1 MRRLLPFVILLLLIT
16 VLFRA
21 TVEHGQSSF
30 NIEILYLGWA
40 TLFFGLLGYAI
51 WFLFKKG
58 IPIMSVKRRKRTK
71 GEYLRELIIIVAI
84 VIALRALFS
93 KRVEPYRGVKAPV
106 IKYPKFGFSND
117 TFTIT
122 YEPLPDYA
130 YFIPIFVFVVIIG
143 VLLLYRKKEHPKIEI
158 TKFDPGIT
166 FDTIEGSP
174 EERIIKMYKNVVA
187 GLIERGYPYQKSW
200 THWEHEDKLKDIFED
215 LEDLDNITRVFEK
228 AKYGYKLD
236 KEDIKIAKESYE
248 KLMRFLR

>member
-1 MRRLLPFVILLLLIT
+1 MRRLVPFVILLVLIT

-30 NIEILYLGWA
+30 NIEILYLAWA

-51 WFLFKKG
+51 WFLFEKG
-58 IPIMSVKRRKRTK
+58 IPIMPVKRRKRTK
-71 GEYLRELIIIVAI
+71 GEYLRELIIILAI

-106 IKYPKFGFSND
+106 IKYPKFGFSNG

-122 YEPLPDYA
+122 YKPLPDYA
-130 YFIPIFVFVVIIG
+130 YFIPIFVFIVIIG
-143 VLLLYRKKEHPKIEI
+143 VLLFYRKKEHQNIEI

-187 GLIERGYPYQKSW
+187 GLIKRGYPYQKSW

-248 KLMRFLR
+248 KLMHFLR